1 MTIYKNK
8 RMQVFQHLSTKQN
21 SPRLKEFFKFY
32 LDPTS
37 KRREMFQR
45 NARLRLNPLK
55 PRTKGGYLMDFEK
68 LRSLEDSNVELEKIQ
83 QYIDEIIEKNLKKM
97 AEKRKEEQNKNT
109 FKLPSLKETV
119 TMRKSSIFLKRCYL
133 D

>member
-1 MTIYKNK
+1 
-8 RMQVFQHLSTKQN
+8 
-21 SPRLKEFFKFY
+21 
-32 LDPTS
+32 
-37 KRREMFQR
+37 
-45 NARLRLNPLK
+45 
-55 PRTKGGYLMDFEK
+55 MDFEK

-119 TMRKSSIFLKRCYL
+119 TMRKNSIFLKRCYL